1 MVQHETQPSHW
12 LTNQIH
18 RLGLIAYAGEKP
30 VGWVAVAPRV
40 EYPHLNQTRDTAP
53 LGDITRIWVVP
64 CFFVVE
70 ANRGQGVATIL
81 LNAAVEFAKE
91 HGATA
96 IEGVPGDPDTRT
108 RSPSASYTGSTALF
122 QAMGFQEFCRR
133 TPKGRVV
140 MRRTWS

>member
-91 HGATA
+91 H
-96 IEGVPGDPDTRT
+96 VPRQLKEFRGIRIPEPAAPVHPIPDPLRFFKPWDFRNFAAAH
-108 RSPSASYTGSTALF
+108 P
-122 QAMGFQEFCRR
+122 
-133 TPKGRVV
+133 RVV
-140 MRRTWS
+140 W